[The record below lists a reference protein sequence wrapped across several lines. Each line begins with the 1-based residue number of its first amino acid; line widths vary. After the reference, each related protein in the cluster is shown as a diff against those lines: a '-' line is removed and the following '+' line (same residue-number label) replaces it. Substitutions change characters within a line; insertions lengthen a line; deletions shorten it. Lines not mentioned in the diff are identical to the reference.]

1 MIKQYKL
8 AEIAVQDIL
17 NRDIREEKDVEAVV
31 DEIIGRVRAEGDKA
45 LLEYEARFDKAKLES
60 LQVSEAEIAAAMDS
74 LDAEFIA
81 TLEQAC
87 DNISRFHSQQ
97 VPKNFV
103 LTQEGGIV
111 LGQKYTAVERA
122 GLYVPGGTASYPSSV
137 LMNVVP
143 ARLAGVREIVITT
156 PPNAEGQ
163 VAAPILA
170 AAKVAGVN
178 RIFKVGGAQAI
189 AALAYGTE
197 SVPKVDKIVG
207 PGNIFVATAKRKVFG
222 LVDIDMIAGPSE
234 ILVLADGTCNPAY
247 VAADM
252 LSQAEHDKLATA
264 VLITTSQQLADAVS
278 MELERQL
285 ALLPREEIARCSI
298 ETNGKII
305 LAESMEKAVEAANII
320 APEHLEVCVDEP
332 FALLD
337 AIQNAGSIFLGKN
350 VPEALGDYWA
360 GPNHT
365 LPTSGTARFS
375 SPLSVDDFVKKSS
388 FIYYPKPALAKV
400 AGRIE
405 DFAEREGLQAH
416 ARSVAIRFAEEE
428 RQ

>member
-17 NRDIREEKDVEAVV
+17 NRDIREEHDVEAVV
-31 DEIIGRVRAEGDKA
+31 DEIMAKVRVDGDAA
-45 LLEYEARFDKAKLES
+45 LLEYEQRFDKAQLEV
-60 LQVSEAEIAAAMDS
+60 LQVSEAEIAEAVAS
-74 LDAEFIA
+74 LDADFIR
-81 TLEQAC
+81 TLELAR
-87 DNISRFHSQQ
+87 DNIWRFHSQQ

-103 LTQEGGIV
+103 LTEEGGIV

-137 LMNVVP
+137 LMNAVP
-143 ARLAGVREIVITT
+143 AELAGVSEIVMTT
-156 PPNAEGQ
+156 PPNAEGKI
-163 VAAPILA
+163 AAPILA
-170 AAKVAGVN
+170 AAKVAGVDK
-178 RIFKVGGAQAI
+178 IFKVGGAQAI

-234 ILVLADGTCNPAY
+234 ILVLADDSCNPAY

-264 VLITTSQQLADAVS
+264 VLITTSQALADAVS
-278 MELERQL
+278 VELERQL
-285 ALLPREEIARCSI
+285 ALLPRQEIARASI
-298 ETNGKII
+298 ENNGKII
-305 LAESMEKAVEAANII
+305 VAADLAAAVAAANII

-337 AIQNAGSIFLGKN
+337 SIRNAGSIFLGKN

-365 LPTSGTARFS
+365 LAE
-375 SPLSVDDFVKKSS
+375 
-388 FIYYPKPALAKV
+388 V

-416 ARSVAIRFAEEE
+416 ARSVAIRFEEVAK
-428 RQ
+428 